1 MFVDSGCSAAPWR
14 AALRFSGGERLGL
27 FASEGSTANRPH
39 PPRLRLEPSG
49 KESGSVSK
57 PCTPV
62 VHIKIAGKLMFIPLK
77 MVIGIDPIPIWTSRK
92 DW

>member
-49 KESGSVSK
+49 KESGSVYPSGH
-57 PCTPV
+57 PER
-62 VHIKIAGKLMFIPLK
+62 
-77 MVIGIDPIPIWTSRK
+77 IG
-92 DW
+92 DWWMIGG